1 MTERCL
7 TITLQPDW
15 KGALR
20 AVGQVAK
27 ADTYQ
32 GEVLNFE
39 SPGHFFGQLSEK
51 RWEIVRAA
59 QGKGDLSVRELA
71 RAVGRDV
78 KRVHEDVVILADLGL
93 LERTEGGGV
102 VCPYSSLHI
111 DMHLK
116 SGLMESR
123 LHTVGDHFTASTFTR
138 AFGASPYISGAYIA
152 STRLGG
158 SAKSPTLLSRTVYCT
173 FTTPLGKYS

>member
-1 MTERCL
+1 MTDRYL

-20 AVGQVAK
+20 AMAQAAK
-27 ADTYQ
+27 KETYQ

-59 QGKGDLSVRELA
+59 QGKGEMSVRELA

-78 KRVHEDVVILADLGL
+78 KRVHEDVVVLAELGM
-93 LERTEGGGV
+93 LERTESGGV
-102 VCPYSSLHI
+102 ICPYSSMHI
-111 DMHLK
+111 DMYLK
-116 SGLMESR
+116 
-123 LHTVGDHFTASTFTR
+123 A
-138 AFGASPYISGAYIA
+138 A
-152 STRLGG
+152 
-158 SAKSPTLLSRTVYCT
+158 
-173 FTTPLGKYS
+173 

>member
-1 MTERCL
+1 MTDRYL

-20 AVGQVAK
+20 AMAQATK
-27 ADTYQ
+27 ADKYQ

-59 QGKGDLSVRELA
+59 QGKGELSVRELA

-78 KRVHEDVVILADLGL
+78 KRVHEDVVILAGLGL
-93 LERTEGGGV
+93 LERTESGGV
-102 VCPYSSLHI
+102 VCPYSSMHI
-111 DMHLK
+111 DMYLK
-116 SGLMESR
+116 
-123 LHTVGDHFTASTFTR
+123 A
-138 AFGASPYISGAYIA
+138 A
-152 STRLGG
+152 
-158 SAKSPTLLSRTVYCT
+158 
-173 FTTPLGKYS
+173 

>member
-1 MTERCL
+1 MTERYL

-20 AVGQVAK
+20 AMAKVAK
-27 ADTYQ
+27 SDTYQ

-59 QGKGDLSVRELA
+59 QGKGQMSVRELA

-78 KRVHEDVVILADLGL
+78 KRVHEDVVILAGLGL
-93 LERTEGGGV
+93 LERTDDGGV
-102 VCPYSSLHI
+102 ICPYSSMHI
-111 DMHLK
+111 DMYLK
-116 SGLMESR
+116 
-123 LHTVGDHFTASTFTR
+123 A
-138 AFGASPYISGAYIA
+138 A
-152 STRLGG
+152 
-158 SAKSPTLLSRTVYCT
+158 
-173 FTTPLGKYS
+173 

>member
-1 MTERCL
+1 MTDRYL

-20 AVGQVAK
+20 AMAQAAK
-27 ADTYQ
+27 ADEYQ

-59 QGKGDLSVRELA
+59 QGKGELSVRELA

-78 KRVHEDVVILADLGL
+78 KRVHDDVVILAELGM
-93 LERTEGGGV
+93 LERTESGGV
-102 VCPYSSLHI
+102 ICPYSSMHI
-111 DMHLK
+111 DMYLK
-116 SGLMESR
+116 
-123 LHTVGDHFTASTFTR
+123 A
-138 AFGASPYISGAYIA
+138 A
-152 STRLGG
+152 
-158 SAKSPTLLSRTVYCT
+158 
-173 FTTPLGKYS
+173 

>member
-1 MTERCL
+1 MTDRYL

-20 AVGQVAK
+20 AMAKVAN

-39 SPGHFFGQLSEK
+39 SPGHFFGQLTEK

-59 QGKGDLSVRELA
+59 QGKGELSVRELA

-78 KRVHEDVVILADLGL
+78 KRVHEDVVILAEIGL
-93 LERTEGGGV
+93 LERTEGGGLI
-102 VCPYSSLHI
+102 CPYSSMHI
-111 DMHLK
+111 DMYMK
-116 SGLMESR
+116 
-123 LHTVGDHFTASTFTR
+123 A
-138 AFGASPYISGAYIA
+138 A
-152 STRLGG
+152 
-158 SAKSPTLLSRTVYCT
+158 
-173 FTTPLGKYS
+173 